1 MALLN
6 FIDMRKMKNYR
17 NLMLVVVAMATLS
30 CAKEL
35 VPNEPKENANL
46 SPLSIVASSEKGDV
60 RAAFSEDDY
69 PAIVWQG
76 NESITVLGENTGNQT
91 FSTTSTGANAVFSG
105 LADLTDD
112 VLYSVYPA
120 DGNIKLNKTT
130 DGTVKLANVTIPAVQ
145 TAVAG
150 SFDPKAYTAVAKSSD
165 DKANFSFKSLVSFLK
180 FSLEDAE
187 NVDAVVIAGN
197 NNENMA
203 CTASAV
209 TLEGSH
215 AGDYT
220 NVSRYVRLQGTFE
233 TGKAYFMTV
242 RPLAFNEGVTIYV
255 QYNDGSVKSCKA
267 KGPLFTV
274 GKVRNH
280 IKPLGTIPSSKLQ
293 PVTDL
298 YTLYNLG
305 FDIDVA
311 GMVVNKTT
319 FPSVNYIS
327 STSKDKTLKSGVNFV
342 DADVVA
348 EFPAAGLTLPFIVA
362 GNTEGSRTTL
372 NATSQVNL
380 VSSKTISDNVV
391 RFQNINLS
399 TEGTSE
405 KNYLIANTA
414 DNAINSIGFKD
425 CGIELVGDKSLM
437 YMAATRPVNSL
448 VMEECDVKMNS
459 TKATNNF
466 ILQVSG
472 AVYTM
477 TELTFT
483 NNVFWSDSETGT
495 KSFSLY
501 LDRKAAVTALTVTH
515 NTFVNVYP
523 QASYAYCQINDMVS
537 GDIANNLFYFE
548 DYTTATANAKGDG
561 TYTGIVKEET
571 SENVVEDDY
580 SAFSNNYAIY
590 AVETI
595 PKQKLKLGQNA
606 KTTSIVDKKQSEA
619 SEVFDFTDDS
629 ENFNIAKGI
638 FKPKK
643 AEYGAQR

>member
-1 MALLN
+1 MMALLN

-209 TLEGSH
+209 KLEGSH

-319 FPSVNYIS
+319 FPNAKLVTATEAYTPIADLDEDCITFLAQKDGASFKMTANCAFDSKVMICSQFADNKVTIKTDSKYFQANGGSLYLKNIEVDATGTSAYLIRNYGAKADTDAIVIDGCNISHLSQDLMKLVQKGLTVDVIKIYGSNIGFLSSDETYMIENNQAVVYDKIDLYNNVFYCEDGGNKVGTIFSNTDSSQKASINSIRIENNTIVGLYPNNKTHYVMVNAVQNVIQKNNYFHLPDYYNYVKPDDAPS
-327 STSKDKTLKSGVNFV
+327 SYTLSIIKAKTNADVGKIDVNNAYLYYDSSIGKPTTLKAFAIDYSG
-342 DADVVA
+342 
-348 EFPAAGLTLPFIVA
+348 L
-362 GNTEGSRTTL
+362 SL
-372 NATSQVNL
+372 NATM
-380 VSSKTISDNVV
+380 
-391 RFQNINLS
+391 S
-399 TEGTSE
+399 TES
-405 KNYLIANTA
+405 K
-414 DNAINSIGFKD
+414 
-425 CGIELVGDKSLM
+425 
-437 YMAATRPVNSL
+437 
-448 VMEECDVKMNS
+448 
-459 TKATNNF
+459 
-466 ILQVSG
+466 
-472 AVYTM
+472 
-477 TELTFT
+477 
-483 NNVFWSDSETGT
+483 
-495 KSFSLY
+495 
-501 LDRKAAVTALTVTH
+501 LDLA
-515 NTFVNVYP
+515 TFVC
-523 QASYAYCQINDMVS
+523 SYA
-537 GDIANNLFYFE
+537 G
-548 DYTTATANAKGDG
+548 
-561 TYTGIVKEET
+561 
-571 SENVVEDDY
+571 
-580 SAFSNNYAIY
+580 
-590 AVETI
+590 
-595 PKQKLKLGQNA
+595 
-606 KTTSIVDKKQSEA
+606 
-619 SEVFDFTDDS
+619 
-629 ENFNIAKGI
+629 
-638 FKPKK
+638 
-643 AEYGAQR
+643 YGAQR